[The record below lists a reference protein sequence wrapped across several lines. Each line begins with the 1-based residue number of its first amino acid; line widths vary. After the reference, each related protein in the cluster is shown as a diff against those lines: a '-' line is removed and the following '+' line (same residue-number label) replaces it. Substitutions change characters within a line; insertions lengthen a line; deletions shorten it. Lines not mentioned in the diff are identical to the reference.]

1 MEVMDLRRPHT
12 FGPTK
17 MDVKVYGTLVSVV
30 RVVPTLITP
39 VMNIYDAFNQ
49 RLLRVKGP
57 MSWQGCGNFDKRWG
71 GFLKEAFTEAD
82 NFVITFPRVLDVRIK
97 AAILGT
103 CFLIVMSLR
112 RPYTFGPDKMDV
124 KINGSLVSVVR
135 VEPTFM
141 KPVLNI
147 NDADDKRVL
156 RVKGPMCQDGEVDYE
171 IFDKNKTRI
180 GCIQKQWSG
189 IAREVFTDADN
200 FMITFPGD
208 LDVRFKAAVIGTCL
222 LILHGQP
229 YLFFVRSA
237 TYNIVIKN
245 PV

>member
-1 MEVMDLRRPHT
+1 MSPSAFYYVFCTSMEHLASLNAVVIRQKSTAFSGNKYVICAPGGGVLFYAKEDAGALN
-12 FGPTK
+12 
-17 MDVKVYGTLVSVV
+17 LVQGSS
-30 RVVPTLITP
+30 R
-39 VMNIYDAFNQ
+39 AFNIDI
-49 RLLRVKGP
+49 
-57 MSWQGCGNFDKRWG
+57 FD
-71 GFLKEAFTEAD
+71 AD
-82 NFVITFPRVLDVRIK
+82 NK
-97 AAILGT
+97 QAS
-103 CFLIVMSLR
+103 LIFIQILR

-222 LILHGQP
+222 LIVNF
-229 YLFFVRSA
+229 YYYFS
-237 TYNIVIKN
+237 K
-245 PV
+245 